1 MEYVNVHLPDYFITL
16 LKSNMA
22 SRVNFISEVTNYI
35 MHYPAF
41 LGLIKKYFRDVDE
54 QIRLDVILK
63 SMGWENFRNKM
74 ALIYI
79 NFENKGM
86 YLNDLDSSYLSNLLA
101 LERQVSSFITSDN
114 SRAFLL
120 SFYKTLGT
128 IKLERLPEKKNYVL
142 PELNHRTTALLEYAN
157 SKIKKVDVVLI
168 ILEQLIH
175 LLGYEPVKKILSEKY
190 PFSAIYGQMDDRIKE
205 AFIKNLLIYGQSVNE
220 VDLFVKDTI

>member
-22 SRVNFISEVTNYI
+22 ARTSFISDITNYI

-41 LGLIKKYFRDVDE
+41 LGLIKKYFREVDE

-79 NFENKGM
+79 NYEKKGM
-86 YLNDLDSSYLSNLLA
+86 YPNELDSSYLNDLLF
-101 LERQVSSFITSDN
+101 LERQVSAFITSDN

-120 SFYKTLGT
+120 SFYKTVGT
-128 IKLERLPEKKNYVL
+128 IKLECMADQKKYVL
-142 PELNHRTTALLEYAN
+142 PELNQRTTALLEYAN
-157 SKIKKVDVVLI
+157 AKIIKVDLVLI
-168 ILEQLIH
+168 ILELLSH
-175 LLGYEPVKKILSEKY
+175 LLGYETIKKMLSEKY
-190 PFSAIYGQMDDRIKE
+190 PFSAAYAKMDDRIKE
-205 AFIKNLLIYGQSVNE
+205 CFIKNLLIYGQSVNE